1 VTAEESVSDETQQTS
16 SSDPLGN
23 SPLWQ
28 KMEEGFSE
36 AQKERM
42 DMRLSAEEWKVIRNL
57 LKRGASHLIDEKPM
71 LFIYRPDVLVSLAS
85 VLAKMSVHIDEEV
98 NSIGDGEDSD
108 MEAESNGGAE
118 SVTP

>member
-1 VTAEESVSDETQQTS
+1 
-16 SSDPLGN
+16 
-23 SPLWQ
+23 
-28 KMEEGFSE
+28 MEEGFSE

-98 NSIGDGEDSD
+98 DSIGDGEDSD
-108 MEAESNGGAE
+108 MEVATAPTSGVATSLQQVSRCSWTSNVNCIQPWK
-118 SVTP
+118 SKSTPE